1 MNKTYAVTGMTCS
14 ACSSG
19 IERVV
24 GKMEGVNRVEVS
36 LMAKSMY
43 VDFDE
48 TAVTEG
54 QIFEAVRSLGY
65 GIFNEGDVVVVS
77 FDINGREFN
86 DEQTGEIKYF
96 NSVRGYRIE
105 RYRTGESAPAQS
117 TDNDPQDSLHEQGD
131 AEGQLPF

>member
-65 GIFNEGDVVVVS
+65 GIFNEGEVPDGKQDAQDKKMLVCLIVS
-77 FDINGREFN
+77 VCLLIPLLYVSMGHMIVCR
-86 DEQTGEIKYF
+86 
-96 NSVRGYRIE
+96 
-105 RYRTGESAPAQS
+105 
-117 TDNDPQDSLHEQGD
+117 
-131 AEGQLPF
+131 